1 MAKHILEQMNDFF
14 STSNAGK
21 KVELGLNHID
31 GLLNDIGK
39 GKVIIIAGRSIDG
52 RDAMLYTLMKNMA
65 IDRHNPS
72 LILNLATSE
81 DTFYSHFISNV
92 ENISTEELVTENVWM
107 ECKSLENA
115 ELYIEFPTDRSM
127 DHIEDV
133 IREYVEKGVKTVYID
148 LFQAIDY
155 KGNMRWFE
163 ENELIY
169 FCAKSSKRLY
179 ALAKD
184 LGITVIMGAAVS
196 YLADER
202 EGLDGPIPQPKDM
215 TEQGRL
221 DEFSDLIL
229 GVFVPYAHQI
239 FYDVDNLRDVI
250 YVSVIKNRIN
260 SKLGK
265 FKMKYDIYHNRVVDE
280 KVFNKYKLE
289 ELKEK
294 YPAFNELAINLMLD
308 QVDII

>member
-1 MAKHILEQMNDFF
+1 
-14 STSNAGK
+14 
-21 KVELGLNHID
+21 
-31 GLLNDIGK
+31 
-39 GKVIIIAGRSIDG
+39 
-52 RDAMLYTLMKNMA
+52 
-65 IDRHNPS
+65 
-72 LILNLATSE
+72 
-81 DTFYSHFISNV
+81 
-92 ENISTEELVTENVWM
+92 
-107 ECKSLENA
+107 
-115 ELYIEFPTDRSM
+115 M

-133 IREYVEKGVKTVYID
+133 IREYVEKGVETVYID

-184 LGITVIMGAAVS
+184 LGITVVMGAAVS

-280 KVFNKYKLE
+280 KEFNKHKLE
-289 ELKEK
+289 ELMEK

>member
-92 ENISTEELVTENVWM
+92 EKISTEELVTENVWM

-133 IREYVEKGVKTVYID
+133 IREYVEKGVETVYID

-155 KGNMRWFE
+155 NGNMRWFE

-184 LGITVIMGAAVS
+184 LGITVVMGAAVS

-280 KVFNKYKLE
+280 KVFNKFKLE

>member
-133 IREYVEKGVKTVYID
+133 IREYVEKGVETVYID

-184 LGITVIMGAAVS
+184 LGITVVMGAAVS

-202 EGLDGPIPQPKDM
+202 EGLDGPIPQSKDM

-280 KVFNKYKLE
+280 KEFNKHKLE
-289 ELKEK
+289 ELMEK

>member
-1 MAKHILEQMNDFF
+1 MAKQILEQMNDFF

-31 GLLNDIGK
+31 GLLNGIGK

-133 IREYVEKGVKTVYID
+133 IREYVEKGVETVYID

-184 LGITVIMGAAVS
+184 LGITVVMGAAVS

-280 KVFNKYKLE
+280 KEFNKHKLE
-289 ELKEK
+289 ELMEK

>member
-1 MAKHILEQMNDFF
+1 MAKQILEQMNDFF

-31 GLLNDIGK
+31 GLLNGIGK

-133 IREYVEKGVKTVYID
+133 IREYVEKGVETVYID

-184 LGITVIMGAAVS
+184 LGITVVMGAAVS

-250 YVSVIKNRIN
+250 YVSAIKNRIN

-280 KVFNKYKLE
+280 KEFNKHKLE
-289 ELKEK
+289 ELMEK

>member
-1 MAKHILEQMNDFF
+1 MNDRE
-14 STSNAGK
+14 K
-21 KVELGLNHID
+21 CEEYPHI
-31 GLLNDIGK
+31 
-39 GKVIIIAGRSIDG
+39 
-52 RDAMLYTLMKNMA
+52 
-65 IDRHNPS
+65 
-72 LILNLATSE
+72 ILPYI
-81 DTFYSHFISNV
+81 FYHHFISNV
-92 ENISTEELVTENVWM
+92 ENISTEKLICENIWKN
-107 ECKSLENA
+107 CKSLENA
-115 ELYIEFPTDRSM
+115 ELYIEFLTDRSI

-133 IREYVEKGVKTVYID
+133 IREHVEKGIEIVYID

-155 KGNMRWFE
+155 KGNMHFFE

-202 EGLDGPIPQPKDM
+202 EGLEGPIPQPKDM

-239 FYDVDNLRDVI
+239 FYDLDNLRDVI
-250 YVSVIKNRIN
+250 YVSIIKNRIN

-265 FKMKYDIYHNRVVDE
+265 FKMRYDFYHNRVVDE
-280 KVFNKYKLE
+280 REFNKLALE
-289 ELKEK
+289 ELKRNN
-294 YPAFNELAINLMLD
+294 PVFNELAINLMLQ
-308 QVDII
+308 QVDEI

>member
-1 MAKHILEQMNDFF
+1 MAKQILEQMNDFF

-31 GLLNDIGK
+31 GLLNGIGK

-133 IREYVEKGVKTVYID
+133 IREYVEKGVETVYID

-184 LGITVIMGAAVS
+184 LGITVVMGAAVS

-221 DEFSDLIL
+221 GEFSDLIL

-280 KVFNKYKLE
+280 KEFNKHKLE
-289 ELKEK
+289 ELMEK

>member
-133 IREYVEKGVKTVYID
+133 IREYVEKGVETVYID

-184 LGITVIMGAAVS
+184 LGITVVMGAAVS

-280 KVFNKYKLE
+280 KVFNKLKLE

>member
-115 ELYIEFPTDRSM
+115 ELYIEFPTDRRM

-133 IREYVEKGVKTVYID
+133 IREYVEKGVETVYID

-155 KGNMRWFE
+155 NGNMRWFE

-184 LGITVIMGAAVS
+184 LGITVVMGAAVS

-280 KVFNKYKLE
+280 KVFNKFKLE

>member
-14 STSNAGK
+14 STSNTGK

-133 IREYVEKGVKTVYID
+133 IREYVEKGVETVYID

-184 LGITVIMGAAVS
+184 LGITVVMGAAVS

-202 EGLDGPIPQPKDM
+202 EGLEGPIPQPKDM

>member
-133 IREYVEKGVKTVYID
+133 IREYVEKGVETVYID

-184 LGITVIMGAAVS
+184 LGITVVMGAAVS

-239 FYDVDNLRDVI
+239 FYDVDNLHDVI

-280 KVFNKYKLE
+280 KEFNKHKLE
-289 ELKEK
+289 ELMEK

>member
-1 MAKHILEQMNDFF
+1 MAKQILEQMNDFF

-133 IREYVEKGVKTVYID
+133 IREYVEKGVETVYID

-184 LGITVIMGAAVS
+184 LGITVVMGAAVS

-280 KVFNKYKLE
+280 KEFNKHKLE
-289 ELKEK
+289 ELMEK